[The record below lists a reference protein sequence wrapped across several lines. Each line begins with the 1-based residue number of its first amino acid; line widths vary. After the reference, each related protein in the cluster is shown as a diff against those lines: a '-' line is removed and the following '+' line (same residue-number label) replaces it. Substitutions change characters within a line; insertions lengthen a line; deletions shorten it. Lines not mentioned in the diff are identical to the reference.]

1 MAMVVWLV
9 SGCGAGSVPVEATP
23 ETTAGSSG
31 LVGNTV
37 GLRIDDVDYELG
49 WDVEGCISLQ
59 VWLEGE
65 LHVPEKVC
73 EHVDGQ
79 WYRDVNC
86 LQREVPEPSSTTMP
100 DAAAS
105 MSLPPC
111 LLEVPTVF
119 FGHLGPGPD
128 LLCLP
133 EKTDR
138 QIGPASFAPVSA
150 EGLFLIPGMQRPLFA
165 YRSDGKAWGEPL
177 IGQPGDW
184 EYQLCDAAGPWEAPV
199 PHLTGIPLVFDIEAS
214 LFDAEPLGIGFSF
227 DGRQAALDVNTG
239 TDSRFFFGWA
249 QVYTDTTEVQL
260 TAFTQAGFVATD
272 LGTFRLPDEIIAEL
286 SSGWSCNHQPA
297 LVIGVDAGVLDHD
310 PAALSLSW
318 LPVPEAAALQP
329 IMGEVADRQPGE
341 PCPNDGMLLPPAERA
356 TADRAVLATISMTF
370 DNSWLDLSGQAFWT
384 VHQAGL
390 ASGAIVHQIDPINP
404 PTITWESW
412 VAAGAE
418 MRIWIDS
425 PTAELNN
432 THPGMVVLEIPP
444 LPPASS
450 PIHLELTIGP
460 GQLVPP
466 TLDMTT
472 VTLRWK

>member
-1 MAMVVWLV
+1 
-9 SGCGAGSVPVEATP
+9 
-23 ETTAGSSG
+23 
-31 LVGNTV
+31 
-37 GLRIDDVDYELG
+37 
-49 WDVEGCISLQ
+49 
-59 VWLEGE
+59 
-65 LHVPEKVC
+65 
-73 EHVDGQ
+73 
-79 WYRDVNC
+79 
-86 LQREVPEPSSTTMP
+86 
-100 DAAAS
+100 
-105 MSLPPC
+105 
-111 LLEVPTVF
+111 
-119 FGHLGPGPD
+119 
-128 LLCLP
+128 
-133 EKTDR
+133 
-138 QIGPASFAPVSA
+138 
-150 EGLFLIPGMQRPLFA
+150 
-165 YRSDGKAWGEPL
+165 
-177 IGQPGDW
+177 
-184 EYQLCDAAGPWEAPV
+184 
-199 PHLTGIPLVFDIEAS
+199 
-214 LFDAEPLGIGFSF
+214 
-227 DGRQAALDVNTG
+227 
-239 TDSRFFFGWA
+239 
-249 QVYTDTTEVQL
+249 
-260 TAFTQAGFVATD
+260 
-272 LGTFRLPDEIIAEL
+272 
-286 SSGWSCNHQPA
+286 
-297 LVIGVDAGVLDHD
+297 
-310 PAALSLSW
+310 
-318 LPVPEAAALQP
+318 
-329 IMGEVADRQPGE
+329 MGEVADRQPGE